1 MQTPSYRKNA
11 LIIGIAVGIVFV
23 ICLIFIF
30 LFPSLQKNT
39 ELTALVYQDG
49 KLIHTIN
56 LGLVTDDYELTIFG
70 DNGQYNLIEVR
81 RGSIGITDAS
91 CPDKLCVHMGFQET
105 TLLPITCL
113 PNNVVVRIVES
124 SYTLNGSDTLDGVTH

>member
-1 MQTPSYRKNA
+1 MQTLSYRKNA
-11 LIIGIAVGIVFV
+11 LIIGIVLGIVFV

-30 LFPSLQKNT
+30 LFPSLQKSKN
-39 ELTALVYQDG
+39 LTALVYQDG
-49 KLIHTIN
+49 KLIHTIH
-56 LGLVTDDYELTIFG
+56 LGLVTDDYELTISG
-70 DNGQYNLIEVR
+70 DNGQFNLLEVR
-81 RGSIGITDAS
+81 PGSVGITDAS

-124 SYTLNGSDTLDGVTH
+124 SDSLDGVTH